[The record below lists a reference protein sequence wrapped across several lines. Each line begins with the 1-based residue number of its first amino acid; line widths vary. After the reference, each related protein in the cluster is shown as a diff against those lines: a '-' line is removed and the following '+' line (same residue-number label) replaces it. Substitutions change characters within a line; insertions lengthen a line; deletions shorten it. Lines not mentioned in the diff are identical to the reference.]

1 MTWRRL
7 RDGSRG
13 SAHGDAPDPAAPGQ
27 EEGRAC
33 GVETGDAWGLAGV
46 GRDDPLGPPLGGP
59 GGLDLEDAVT
69 EKPIPDS
76 WAGKTPTA
84 EQWREILEKHA
95 WWNRGE
101 AEGERADLRGADL
114 RGADLQG
121 ADLQRADLQ
130 GAYLQGAKNGD
141 LAIARTRILPNG
153 TLVAFKRCREGVVE
167 LSIPAEAKRSHAF
180 GRKCRGEYAVVVATP
195 DGKPAHSLH
204 DGAFEYRVG
213 ETVRPDR
220 WDDDWAQECSG
231 GIHFYIS
238 RIEAEAH
245 E

>member
-1 MTWRRL
+1 
-7 RDGSRG
+7 
-13 SAHGDAPDPAAPGQ
+13 
-27 EEGRAC
+27 
-33 GVETGDAWGLAGV
+33 
-46 GRDDPLGPPLGGP
+46 
-59 GGLDLEDAVT
+59 VT

-121 ADLQRADLQ
+121 ADLQDADLRGADLQ
-130 GAYLQGAKNGD
+130 GADLRGADLQGADLQGADLRDADLRGADLQGADLQRADLQGAKNGD

-220 WDDDWAQECSG
+220 WDDDWTQECSS